1 MVCAAFGAALA
12 AQRRELNA
20 LVAEARRRHPGFD
33 QAAFTHF
40 LVEAVDPVV
49 QAVAERAPECIH
61 GVVAAAFRMGLDMV
75 GQRLVDGTPRTSNLV
90 LAWAALMPRYAHL
103 VARAPEQ
110 TLAMLSNA
118 VLHLDALP
126 GVNGERW
133 RRDIAALAPQVDS
146 LDHARALGQVLA
158 WRAGAAHYRQGA
170 IAAADDLPEALA
182 LAVFHAA
189 DHGSWQQVRDNLSR
203 DPWWRSAADPDAV
216 LMHMAGT
223 FAGFGGPFIAPPR
236 VAAAGAC
243 FLVRSGERD
252 FALHADAHGAVLLPA
267 RAGEVDAAPANTA
280 LPHTVESD
288 ELLVG
293 HQRIAMAL
301 PAEGL
306 ALCATA
312 STIALS
318 SPYSHAIQLVA
329 RE

>member
-1 MVCAAFGAALA
+1 MVSAAFGAALA

-20 LVAEARRRHPGFD
+20 LAAEARRSYAGFD

-40 LVEAVDPVV
+40 LVEAVDPLV
-49 QAVAERAPECIH
+49 QAVAARAPECIQ
-61 GVVAAAFRMGLDMV
+61 GVVTAAYRMGLDMV
-75 GQRLVDGTPRTSNLV
+75 GQRLADGTPRTSNLIQ
-90 LAWAALMPRYAHL
+90 AWATLMPHYASL

-110 TLAMLSNA
+110 MLGMLSNA

-126 GVNGERW
+126 GVKGERW
-133 RRDIAALAPQVDS
+133 RRDMAALAPQVDS
-146 LDHARALGQVLA
+146 LEHLRVLGQVLA
-158 WRAGAAHYRQGA
+158 WRAGAAHFRQGA
-170 IAAADDLPEALA
+170 IAAADTLPEALG

-189 DHGSWQQVRDNLSR
+189 DYGSWQQVRDSLLQ
-203 DPWWRSAADPDAV
+203 DPWWRSATDPDAV
-216 LMHMAGT
+216 TTHMAGS

-236 VAAAGAC
+236 VVAAGAC

-252 FALHADAHGAVLLPA
+252 FVLHADAHGAVLLPA
-267 RAGEVDAAPANTA
+267 GAGEFDNAAVNTP
-280 LPHTVESD
+280 LPHAVEGE
-288 ELLVG
+288 ELVVG
-293 HQRIAMAL
+293 RQRIAIAL

-329 RE
+329 RQ